1 MSGDRDGPQSHSD
14 RIPRHL
20 SDAQHH
26 LLVAILHLAAIE
38 DEVIDQNLLR
48 SRRLIATSLDWVE
61 GARKRVTG

>member
-1 MSGDRDGPQSHSD
+1 MSDDHDG
-14 RIPRHL
+14 IPRHL

-38 DEVIDQNLLR
+38 DKVIDENLLH

-61 GARKRVTG
+61 GACKRFNG